1 MSGFGPSCRRVV
13 ERCESEESRL
23 TTKTKSRPPA
33 LGGLVF
39 VAAILLVLSGITCVY
54 DGEVALGA
62 TLLVVAAAVVVLY
75 ALKAARVS
83 G

>member
-39 VAAILLVLSGITCVY
+39 VAVIIFVLSGITCVY
-54 DGEVALGA
+54 DGEAALGA
-62 TLLVVAAAVVVLY
+62 ALLGAAAAVAVFYV
-75 ALKAARVS
+75 ARAARAS
-83 G
+83 S